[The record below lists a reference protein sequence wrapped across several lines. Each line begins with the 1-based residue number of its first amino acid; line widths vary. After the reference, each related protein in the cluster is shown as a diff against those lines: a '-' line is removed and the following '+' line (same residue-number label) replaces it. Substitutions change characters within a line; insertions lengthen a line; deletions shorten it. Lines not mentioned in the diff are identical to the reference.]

1 MPLLTDTATGLYH
14 LAVRLAAPFNPKARQ
29 WVDGRKGLWQR
40 LEAKREALH
49 GCLWMHCASVGEF
62 EQGRPVLEAI
72 KREHPDL
79 PVLLTFFSPSGYE
92 ARKDFPLA
100 THVDYLP
107 LDSAGNAKRLV
118 HLLNPKVALWVKY
131 EFWQHHLKA
140 LHNAGVPTFLI
151 SAIFRPEQPFFRWY
165 GGAWRNMLACF
176 AQLFVQDERSKELL
190 NGIGVANVTV
200 GGDTRFDRV
209 LAIVKANEDLAP
221 AQAFRASN
229 KGLVLICGSTWPAD
243 EDLLL
248 KALANVKDKLR
259 IVVAP
264 HELTTAHL
272 QAVEAGFPKPLV
284 LWSEL
289 ESSQASG
296 LPHGIRT
303 ALVDRMGLLARL
315 YRYGDIAY
323 VGGGFG
329 DGIHSLL
336 EAAAWGKP
344 VIFGP
349 RHTKFAEA
357 KGLINAGGGFE
368 VRNAEELRAVLEKLL
383 TDPTARAEA
392 SEAAGRYA
400 REYGGATERIVKVI
414 APSLRASAPI
424 FGAPPWA

>member
-14 LAVRLAAPFNPKARQ
+14 LAVRLAAPFNLKARQ

-40 LEAKREALH
+40 LEAKREALQ

-72 KREHPDL
+72 KRERPDL

-100 THVDYLP
+100 THVEYLP
-107 LDSAGNAKRLV
+107 PDSAANARHLV
-118 HLLNPKVALWVKY
+118 HLLKPKTALWVKY
-131 EFWQHHLKA
+131 EFWHHHLMA
-140 LHNAGVPTFLI
+140 LHDAGVPTFLI
-151 SAIFRPEQPFFRWY
+151 SAIFRPDQPFFRWY
-165 GGAWRNMLACF
+165 GGAWRNMLGCF
-176 AQLFVQDERSKELL
+176 EQLFVQDERSKELL

-209 LAIVKANEDLAP
+209 LAIVKANEELAP
-221 AQAFRASN
+221 AQAFRASD
-229 KGLVLICGSTWPAD
+229 KGPVLICGSTWPAD

-248 KALANVKDKLR
+248 KALGELSAKPR
-259 IVVAP
+259 IMSAP
-264 HELTTAHL
+264 HELTAAHL
-272 QAVEAGFPKPLV
+272 QAVETSFPKPLV

-289 ESSQASG
+289 EGSQGSG
-296 LPHGIRT
+296 LPQGIHT

-315 YRYGDIAY
+315 YRYGEIAY

-357 KGLINAGGGFE
+357 KGLIDAGGGFE

-383 TDPTARAEA
+383 TDPTALLKA
-392 SEAAGRYA
+392 SEAAGRYV
-400 REYGGATERIVKVI
+400 RERGGATERIV
-414 APSLRASAPI
+414 RAIGGRLP
-424 FGAPPWA
+424 G